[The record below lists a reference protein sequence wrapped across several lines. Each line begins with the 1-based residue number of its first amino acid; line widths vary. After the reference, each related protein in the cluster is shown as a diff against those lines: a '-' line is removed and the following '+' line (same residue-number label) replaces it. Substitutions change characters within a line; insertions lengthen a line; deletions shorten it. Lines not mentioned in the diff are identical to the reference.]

1 MTLRQFK
8 LTSDEEIICEIV
20 ESEDDSSDA
29 IIATKI
35 FRIHSAEDYESGI
48 RYYSFK
54 PWLSFQDRIE
64 DLSVISTSHIIG
76 QTTPSESLKKHYDIA
91 IKEVKKTEGNKR
103 ASYNFDDILEEYGD
117 LEPEELVEVLRE
129 KYLQDNHDSDQPN
142 VIQFDPN
149 RRLH

>member
-20 ESEDDSSDA
+20 ESEDESSDG
-29 IIATKI
+29 IIARKI
-35 FRIHSAEDYESGI
+35 FRIHAAEDYESGI

-64 DLSVISTSHIIG
+64 DLSVISTNHIIG
-76 QTTPSESLKKHYDIA
+76 QTTPSESLKKHYDVA
-91 IKEVKKTEGNKR
+91 IKEVKKTEGEKR
-103 ASYNFDDILEEYGD
+103 QSYNFDDILDEYGD

-129 KYLQDNHDSDQPN
+129 KYLKDHSDSDQPN
-142 VIQFDPN
+142 IIHFDPN